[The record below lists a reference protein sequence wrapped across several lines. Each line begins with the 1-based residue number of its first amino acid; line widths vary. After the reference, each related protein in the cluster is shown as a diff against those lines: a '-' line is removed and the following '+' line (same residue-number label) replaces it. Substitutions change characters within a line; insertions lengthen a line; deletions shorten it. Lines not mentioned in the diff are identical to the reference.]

1 MNRIRELR
9 EEKKIT
15 QIRLSIELEVS
26 QETIS
31 AYEME
36 KYYPSV
42 KSLIK
47 LQNIFGVSIDYIL
60 GLSDTRYER
69 IETNSLAQDETRL
82 INLYRK
88 LDSLGKERIT
98 SYLEGYINAL
108 EAQQKNPEVIPP
120 GSSITICH
128 MLPIHFHTFLCF
140 FIG

>member
-60 GLSDTRYER
+60 GLSVPDMSVLKPTVWPRM
-69 IETNSLAQDETRL
+69 
-82 INLYRK
+82 K
-88 LDSLGKERIT
+88 H
-98 SYLEGYINAL
+98 
-108 EAQQKNPEVIPP
+108 V
-120 GSSITICH
+120 
-128 MLPIHFHTFLCF
+128 
-140 FIG
+140 

>member
-36 KYYPSV
+36 K
-42 KSLIK
+42 
-47 LQNIFGVSIDYIL
+47 DYIL

-108 EAQQKNPEVIPP
+108 EAQ
-120 GSSITICH
+120 
-128 MLPIHFHTFLCF
+128 
-140 FIG
+140 